1 MPTNSTHA
9 ETIVLH
15 AGYRCDPAT
24 TSVAVPIYQITSY
37 EFNSTE
43 HAGNLF
49 ALKEFGNIYTRIMN
63 RGPL

>member
-9 ETIVLH
+9 ETIDLH
-15 AGYRCDPAT
+15 AGYCCDPTT

-49 ALKEFGNIYTRIMN
+49 ALKEFGNISI
-63 RGPL
+63 LVS

>member
-1 MPTNSTHA
+1 VPTNSTNA

-15 AGYRCDPAT
+15 AGYRCDPTT
-24 TSVAVPIYQITSY
+24 TSIAVPICQITSY

-49 ALKEFGNIYTRIMN
+49 ALKEFGNII
-63 RGPL
+63 LVS